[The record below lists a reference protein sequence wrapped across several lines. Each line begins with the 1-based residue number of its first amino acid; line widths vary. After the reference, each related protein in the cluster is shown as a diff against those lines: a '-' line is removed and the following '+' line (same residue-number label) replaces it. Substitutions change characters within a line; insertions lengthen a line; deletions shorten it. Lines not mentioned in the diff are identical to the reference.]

1 MEFILRKLARC
12 IHITFFLII
21 FFSSKIVYS
30 ADFTFPTS
38 LTTDTS
44 DFVLVSDTGTT
55 PSVSGFSTEVLITI
69 TATAGYVK
77 VTTVTGLEQIH
88 GLCGYTSDSNSVP
101 TNCSD
106 NDRSEIGFQGT
117 QAEVNTALATL
128 SFKGDGTTSNTT
140 ISVSATPEGAS
151 YNPVNGHYYRVLGSS
166 SAVLW
171 QNARRYAKNE
181 IDDPNH
187 SDVQTF
193 NGLTG
198 YLVTIT
204 TAQENNWI
212 KEKIST
218 NAWTGGSDS
227 ETENIWKWM
236 DGPEAGQ
243 TYTCQKY
250 VEPRV
255 GGTGAAI
262 SGCSEQSYLNWVPG
276 EPNSVNAAEDDG
288 SWEEDYMHV
297 YGDPTDDKFGQWNDF
312 ASPGRNE
319 SNLDDVTKYIVEYG
333 GMGGTATV
341 FGSASL
347 SINSTEVDFFVDKDL
362 VGIIEGQSESAKR
375 FIYSSTYPILE
386 RMEWYRTTKKND
398 NIKFQDLGIDIDIT
412 NKDTYPYAKLLD
424 AYLLKGD
431 VNKEQKLS
439 NKNIEKFISELP
451 LSQYLKNE
459 FGMVPRKWKIWSSG
473 YFKKGKIKLKSGKVN
488 QEFDSDALT
497 LGMDKIIRKNTL
509 FGIAIRLQDED
520 TDVGQSGTQ
529 IKSDAKSATIYSSW
543 HKNSSTFIDGLIG
556 YGYMENDLT
565 RIVQANPSNPLTGNR
580 GVKQYFTSI
589 KFNKIRDKDNF
600 TSLLFGRF
608 DYGLS
613 KLKSFSE
620 SGNAHAL
627 RFEEQ
632 NLKNK
637 SISIGALTKYK
648 KKIKKG
654 YFLPYGR
661 IEFFEN
667 LTPNSEVKTS
677 YVSDPNTT
685 YNYMV
690 KEDYSNSLKLE
701 LGFDL
706 NLIDSWYFSTSIRR
720 LIKNNKDFENEFA
733 IKVSKPF

>member
-12 IHITFFLII
+12 IHVTFFFII

-30 ADFTFPTS
+30 ASFTFPST
-38 LTTDTS
+38 LTTNTS
-44 DFVLVSDTGTT
+44 DFVLLSETGTT
-55 PSVSGFSTEVLITI
+55 PSVSGFSTDVLITI
-69 TATAGYVK
+69 TATAGNVK
-77 VTTVTGLEQIH
+77 ITTVTGLEQIN
-88 GLCGYTSDSNSVP
+88 GFCGYTANSSSEP
-101 TNCSD
+101 EDCADD
-106 NDRSEIGFQGT
+106 NRSEIGFEGT

-128 SFKGDGTTSNTT
+128 SFKGDGSTSNST
-140 ISVSATPEGAS
+140 ISVSATPTGAS
-151 YNPVNGHYYRVLGSS
+151 YNPVNGHYYR
-166 SAVLW
+166 AVAATNIDW
-171 QNARRYAKNE
+171 DDARAAAK
-181 IDDPNH
+181 
-187 SDVQTF
+187 SDAQKF
-193 NGLTG
+193 NGLNG

-204 TAQENNWI
+204 TEQENDWI
-212 KEKIST
+212 ADKIATS
-218 NAWTGGSDS
+218 AWTGGSDS
-227 ETENIWKWM
+227 ETERIWKWM

-243 TYTCQKY
+243 TYTCQKFVNY
-250 VEPRV
+250 QS
-255 GGTGAAI
+255 GGTGATI
-262 SGCSEQSYLNWVPG
+262 SGCSEQSYLNWDPG
-276 EPNSVNAAEDDG
+276 EPNQFNDTNEDFMHLYGTGSKKG
-288 SWEEDYMHV
+288 SWNDYV
-297 YGDPTDDKFGQWNDF
+297 IGDDKVD
-312 ASPGRNE
+312 A
-319 SNLDDVTKYIVEYG
+319 YIIEYG
-333 GMGGTATV
+333 GQGGTATV
-341 FGSASL
+341 FGAAS
-347 SINSTEVDFFVDKDL
+347 ITITSTEATDNPFDVFDDKEL
-362 VGIIEGQSESAKR
+362 VGIVEGQSESAKR
-375 FIYSSTYPILE
+375 FIYSSTYSVLE

-424 AYLLKGD
+424 AYLLKGN
-431 VNKEQKLS
+431 VSKEQKLS

-451 LSQYLKNE
+451 LSKYLKNE

-497 LGMDKIIRKNTL
+497 LGMDKIVRKNTL

-520 TDVGQSGTQ
+520 TDVGQSGTK

-556 YGYMENDLT
+556 YGYIENDLT
-565 RIVQANPSNPLTGNR
+565 RIEQANTSNTLTGNR

-589 KFNKIRDKDNF
+589 KFNKIRDKDNL

-613 KLKSFSE
+613 KLESFSE
-620 SGNAHAL
+620 IGNIQAL
-627 RFEEQ
+627 KFEEQ

-648 KKIKKG
+648 KRIKKG

-667 LTPNSEVKTS
+667 LTPNSKVKAS
-677 YVSDPNTT
+677 YISDPNTEYSYT
-685 YNYMV
+685 V

-706 NLIDSWYFSTSIRR
+706 NLIDSWYLATSIRR

>member
-1 MEFILRKLARC
+1 MEFILRKLVRC

-44 DFVLVSDTGTT
+44 DFVLLSDTGTT

-69 TATAGYVK
+69 TTTAGYIK

-88 GLCGYTSDSNSVP
+88 GLCGYTADSSSVP
-101 TNCSD
+101 TNCTDS
-106 NDRSEIGFQGT
+106 DRSEIGFQGT

-128 SFKGDGTTSNTT
+128 SFKGDGATSNTT

-151 YNPVNGHYYRVLGSS
+151 YNPVNGHYYRVLGSFTTPPQ
-166 SAVLW
+166 AVDW
-171 QNARRYAKNE
+171 ADARTEAK
-181 IDDPNH
+181 
-187 SDVQTF
+187 SDAKKF

-204 TAQENNWI
+204 TEQENNWI

-250 VEPRV
+250 VEASV
-255 GGTGAAI
+255 GGTGATI

-276 EPNSVNAAEDDG
+276 EPNSHRTASDG
-288 SWEEDYMHV
+288 WDEDYMHL
-297 YGDPTDDKFGQWNDF
+297 YGDRTDVKFGQWNDF
-312 ASPGRNE
+312 PSPATVGN
-319 SNLDDVTKYIVEYG
+319 NVVTKYIVEYG

-362 VGIIEGQSESAKR
+362 VGIVEGQSESAKR
-375 FIYSSTYPILE
+375 FIYSSTYPVLE

-488 QEFDSDALT
+488 KEFDSDALT

-543 HKNSSTFIDGLIG
+543 HKNSSTFIDSLIG
-556 YGYMENDLT
+556 YGYIENDLT
-565 RIVQANPSNPLTGNR
+565 RVVQANPSNPLTGNR

-589 KFNKIRDKDNF
+589 KFNKIMDKDNF

-613 KLKSFSE
+613 KLESFSE
-620 SGNAHAL
+620 TGDTQAL
-627 RFEEQ
+627 KFEEQ
-632 NLKNK
+632 DLKNK

-667 LTPNSEVKTS
+667 LTPDSEAKAS
-677 YVSDPNTT
+677 YISDPNTT
-685 YNYMV
+685 YYYTV

-720 LIKNNKDFENEFA
+720 LIKNNKDYENEFA

>member
-30 ADFTFPTS
+30 ASFTFPST
-38 LTTDTS
+38 LTTNTS
-44 DFVLVSDTGTT
+44 DFVLLSDTGTT
-55 PSVSGFSTEVLITI
+55 PLVSGFSTDVLITI
-69 TATAGYVK
+69 TATAGFVK
-77 VTTVTGLEQIH
+77 ITTVTGLEQIN
-88 GLCGYTSDSNSVP
+88 GFCGYTADNSSSEP
-101 TNCSD
+101 SNCSD
-106 NDRSEIGFQGT
+106 NNRSEIGFEGT

-128 SFKGDGTTSNTT
+128 SFKGDGSTSNST
-140 ISVSATPEGAS
+140 ISVSATPTGAA
-151 YNPVNGHYYRVLGSS
+151 YNSANGHYYR
-166 SAVLW
+166 AVSEANIDW
-171 QNARRYAKNE
+171 NDAREAAK
-181 IDDPNH
+181 
-187 SDVQTF
+187 SDAQKF

-204 TAQENNWI
+204 TEQENDWI
-212 KEKIST
+212 DEKIATS
-218 NAWTGGSDS
+218 AWTGGSDS
-227 ETENIWKWM
+227 ETERIWKWM

-243 TYTCQKY
+243 TYTCQK
-250 VEPRV
+250 PGQFGNLNS
-255 GGTGAAI
+255 GGPGATI
-262 SGCSEQSYLNWVPG
+262 SGCSEQSYLNWDDETNL
-276 EPNSVNAAEDDG
+276 EPNQHNTTQ
-288 SWEEDYMHV
+288 EDYMHL
-297 YGDPTDDKFGQWNDF
+297 YGTGSKKGSWNDYVIDNNNVD
-312 ASPGRNE
+312 A
-319 SNLDDVTKYIVEYG
+319 YIIEYG

-341 FGSASL
+341 FGAAS
-347 SINSTEVDFFVDKDL
+347 ITITSTEATDNPFDVFDDKEL
-362 VGIIEGQSESAKR
+362 VGIVEGQSENAKR
-375 FIYSSTYPILE
+375 FIYSSTYSVLE

-398 NIKFQDLGIDIDIT
+398 NIKFQDIGIDIDIT

-451 LSQYLKNE
+451 LSKYLKNE
-459 FGMVPRKWKIWSSG
+459 FGMVPRKWKVWSSG
-473 YFKKGKIKLKSGKVN
+473 YLKKGKIKLKSGKVN

-497 LGMDKIIRKNTL
+497 IGMDKIIRKNTL
-509 FGIAIRLQDED
+509 FGIAIRLQGED
-520 TDVGQSGTQ
+520 TDVGQLGTK

-543 HKNSSTFIDGLIG
+543 HKNSSTFIDGLVG
-556 YGYMENDLT
+556 YGYIDNDLT
-565 RIVQANPSNPLTGNR
+565 RIEQANTSNTLTGNR

-589 KFNKIRDKDNF
+589 KFNKIRDKDNL

-613 KLKSFSE
+613 KLESFSE
-620 SGNAHAL
+620 IGNIQAL
-627 RFEEQ
+627 KFEEQ
-632 NLKNK
+632 DLKNK

-648 KKIKKG
+648 KEIKKG

-667 LTPNSEVKTS
+667 LTPNSEVKAS
-677 YVSDPNTT
+677 YISDPNTE
-685 YNYMV
+685 YSYAV

-706 NLIDSWYFSTSIRR
+706 NLIDSWYLATSIRR

>member
-12 IHITFFLII
+12 IHVTFFFII

-30 ADFTFPTS
+30 ASFTFPST
-38 LTTDTS
+38 LTTNTS
-44 DFVLVSDTGTT
+44 DFVLLSETGTT
-55 PSVSGFSTEVLITI
+55 PSVSGFSTDVLITI
-69 TATAGYVK
+69 TATAGFVK
-77 VTTVTGLEQIH
+77 ISTFAGLEQIN
-88 GLCGYTSDSNSVP
+88 GFCGYTADNSSSEP
-101 TNCSD
+101 EDCAD
-106 NDRSEIGFQGT
+106 NDRSEIGFEGT
-117 QAEVNTALATL
+117 QAEVNNALATL
-128 SFKGDGTTSNTT
+128 SFKGDGSTSSAT
-140 ISVSATPEGAS
+140 ISVSATPTGAS
-151 YNPVNGHYYRVLGSS
+151 YNPVNGHYYRVVGNDDD
-166 SAVLW
+166 AVTW
-171 QNARRYAKNE
+171 PNARTGAK
-181 IDDPNH
+181 
-187 SDVQTF
+187 SDAQKF

-204 TAQENNWI
+204 SAQENTWV
-212 KEKIST
+212 KEKISA

-227 ETENIWKWM
+227 DTEKIWKWM

-243 TYTCQKY
+243 TYTCQNAS
-250 VEPRV
+250 
-255 GGTGAAI
+255 GGTGAVI
-262 SGCSEQSYLNWVPG
+262 SGCSEQSYLNWVSG
-276 EPNSVNAAEDDG
+276 EPNSHRASEG
-288 SWEEDYMHV
+288 WEEDYMHV
-297 YGDPTDDKFGQWNDF
+297 YGDPTDVKFGKWNDF
-312 ASPGRNE
+312 VGEMIND
-319 SNLDDVTKYIVEYG
+319 NNKVTKYIIEYG

-341 FGSASL
+341 FGAASI
-347 SINSTEVDFFVDKDL
+347 SITSTEATDNPFDVFDDKEL
-362 VGIIEGQSESAKR
+362 VGIVEGQSESAKR
-375 FIYSSTYPILE
+375 FIYSSTYSVLE
-386 RMEWYRTTKKND
+386 RMEWYRTTKKNN

-412 NKDTYPYAKLLD
+412 NKDSYPYAKLLD
-424 AYLLKGD
+424 AYLLKGN
-431 VNKEQKLS
+431 VSKEQKLS

-451 LSQYLKNE
+451 LSKYLKNE
-459 FGMVPRKWKIWSSG
+459 FGMAPRKWKIWSSG

-497 LGMDKIIRKNTL
+497 IGMDKIIRKNTL
-509 FGIAIRLQDED
+509 FGIAIRLQGED
-520 TDVGQSGTQ
+520 TDVGQLGTK

-543 HKNSSTFIDGLIG
+543 HKNSSTFIDGLVG
-556 YGYMENDLT
+556 YGYIENDLT
-565 RIVQANPSNPLTGNR
+565 RIEQANTSNTLTGNR

-589 KFNKIRDKDNF
+589 KFNKIRDKDNL

-613 KLKSFSE
+613 KLESFSE
-620 SGNAHAL
+620 IGNIQAL
-627 RFEEQ
+627 KFEEQ
-632 NLKNK
+632 DLKNK

-685 YNYMV
+685 YNYTV

-706 NLIDSWYFSTSIRR
+706 NLIDSWYLATSIRR

-733 IKVSKPF
+733 IKASKPF

>member
-1 MEFILRKLARC
+1 M
-12 IHITFFLII
+12 II
-21 FFSSKIVYS
+21 FFSPKIVYS

-88 GLCGYTSDSNSVP
+88 GLCGYTSDSSSAP
-101 TNCSD
+101 SNCTD

-128 SFKGDGTTSNTT
+128 SFKGDGSTSNTT

-151 YNPVNGHYYRVLGSS
+151 YNPINGHYYRVLGSS
-166 SAVLW
+166 SVVTW

-181 IDDPNH
+181 INDPTH

-204 TAQENNWI
+204 TEQENNWI

-276 EPNSVNAAEDDG
+276 EPNSVNDAIG
-288 SWEEDYMHV
+288 WEEDYMHV

-312 ASPGRNE
+312 ASPGRNA

-362 VGIIEGQSESAKR
+362 VGIVEGQSESAKR
-375 FIYSSTYPILE
+375 FIYSSAYPVLE

-473 YFKKGKIKLKSGKVN
+473 YLKKGKIKLKSGKVN

-520 TDVGQSGTQ
+520 TDVGQLGTQ

-543 HKNSSTFIDGLIG
+543 HKNGSTFIDGLIG

-565 RIVQANPSNPLTGNR
+565 RVVQSNPSNPLTGNR

-613 KLKSFSE
+613 KLESFSE
-620 SGNAHAL
+620 LGNAHAL
-627 RFEEQ
+627 KFEEQ
-632 NLKNK
+632 DLKNK

-667 LTPNSEVKTS
+667 LTPNSEVKAS
-677 YVSDPNTT
+677 YVSDPNTIYYYT
-685 YNYMV
+685 V
-690 KEDYSNSLKLE
+690 KEDYSNTLKLE

-706 NLIDSWYFSTSIRR
+706 NLVDSWYLVTSIRK
-720 LIKNNKDFENEFA
+720 LIKNNKDYENEFA
-733 IKVSKPF
+733 IKASKSF

>member
-69 TATAGYVK
+69 TTTAGYVK

-151 YNPVNGHYYRVLGSS
+151 YNPVNGHYYRVLGSLTS
-166 SAVLW
+166 PPQAIDW

-181 IDDPNH
+181 IDDPMH
-187 SDVQTF
+187 SEDQTF

-204 TAQENNWI
+204 TEQENNWI

-250 VEPRV
+250 VEASV

-276 EPNSVNAAEDDG
+276 EPNSHKFTSDG
-288 SWEEDYMHV
+288 WDEDYMHL
-297 YGDPTDDKFGQWNDF
+297 YGDRTDVKFGQWNDF
-312 ASPGRNE
+312 PSPKKSDN
-319 SNLDDVTKYIVEYG
+319 NAVTKYIVEYG

-362 VGIIEGQSESAKR
+362 VGIIEGQSENAKR
-375 FIYSSTYPILE
+375 FIYSSTNSILE

-473 YFKKGKIKLKSGKVN
+473 YLKKGKIKLQSGKVN

-497 LGMDKIIRKNTL
+497 IGMDKIIRKNTL

-632 NLKNK
+632 DLKNK
-637 SISIGALTKYK
+637 SISFGALTKYK

-667 LTPNSEVKTS
+667 LTPDSEAKAS
-677 YVSDPNTT
+677 YISDPNTT
-685 YNYMV
+685 YNYTV

-706 NLIDSWYFSTSIRR
+706 NLIDSWYFATSIRR